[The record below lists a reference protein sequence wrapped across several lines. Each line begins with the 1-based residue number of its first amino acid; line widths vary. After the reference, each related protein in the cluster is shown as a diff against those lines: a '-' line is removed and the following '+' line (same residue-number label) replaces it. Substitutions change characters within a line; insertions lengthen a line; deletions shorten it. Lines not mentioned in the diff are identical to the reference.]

1 MSKSV
6 FLLLV
11 IGAITR
17 YVNLWV
23 LDIKGDGYLVCS
35 MIKVCL
41 QKFTFYVDRFHSF
54 LVPGPMNSFCLI
66 CFSPIRYL
74 KYFLDENEYE
84 YK

>member
-6 FLLLV
+6 YLLLV

-35 MIKVCL
+35 KIKVCH
-41 QKFTFYVDRFHSF
+41 QKFTSYIDIFHLL
-54 LVPGPMNSFCLI
+54 LVHVPINNFCLI
-66 CFSPIRYL
+66 CLSYIPLNIL
-74 KYFLDENEYE
+74 LDENEYE